1 MILFNRLLRWGLG
14 SLFIGAGV
22 YYWADGAWP
31 ALVFGTLMVI
41 TGFFRPRRCVDNSC
55 SV

>member
-1 MILFNRLLRWGLG
+1 MILFNRILRWGLG

-22 YYWADGAWP
+22 YYRADGAWP
-31 ALVFGTLMVI
+31 ALVFGALMVI
-41 TGFFRPRRCVDNSC
+41 TGFFRPRRCVDDSC